1 MDSLPVLDKI
11 SSEKHKSFLLRRVH
25 EFDLL
30 FIRNSNMEFNIEFI
44 IYLAF
49 NYFNK
54 IYFFICIFNI
64 CIYHLKD

>member
-54 IYFFICIFNI
+54 IYFFIY
-64 CIYHLKD
+64 IYLTSVYII